1 MGKKK
6 RICRLFIG
14 LVGLVLVGFAVVA
27 VEFILMRGDTPK
39 IGGIQNVASL
49 EKIDAG
55 RATPSTRL
63 LRGDP

>member
-1 MGKKK
+1 
-6 RICRLFIG
+6 
-14 LVGLVLVGFAVVA
+14 VLVGFAVVA